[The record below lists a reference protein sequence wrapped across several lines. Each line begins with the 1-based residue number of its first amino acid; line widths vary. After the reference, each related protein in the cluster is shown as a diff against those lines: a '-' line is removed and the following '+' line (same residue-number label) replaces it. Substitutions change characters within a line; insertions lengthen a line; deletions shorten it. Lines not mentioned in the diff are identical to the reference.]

1 MKPQIN
7 LASRSYINRRG
18 LNALYAV
25 LTVLFLLLLILSM
38 RTLFSLQARQ
48 SQTETHLA
56 EVRQTLGYLKNDK
69 NAKQTT
75 SELAALRQE
84 IAWANAILLQDS
96 FRWTALLGHLEEV
109 ITETTRIRAIQ
120 PQFKEGSL
128 KISGVAKNVTALQDF
143 LDRIVASPDFTDV
156 YLFSQSRVEI
166 KDAGGRPREALN
178 FSLELKGAF

>member
-18 LNALYAV
+18 LHTLYAG
-25 LTVLFLLLLILSM
+25 LTLFFLLLLVLNGRSV
-38 RTLFSLQARQ
+38 FSLQKRQ
-48 SQTETHLA
+48 SQTEKHLA
-56 EVRQTLGYLKNDK
+56 EVRHTLGYLHNGQ
-69 NAKQTT
+69 NAKETG

-84 IAWANAILLQDS
+84 IAWANGILQQDS
-96 FRWTALLGHLEEV
+96 FRWTALLDQLEDV
-109 ITETTRIRAIQ
+109 ITDSTRIRAIQ
-120 PQFKEGSL
+120 PQFKDGSL

-143 LDRIVASPDFTDV
+143 LDRLVASPHFTDV

-166 KDAGGRPREALN
+166 KDSGGRSRDALN

>member
-18 LNALYAV
+18 LNALYTV
-25 LTVLFLLLLILSM
+25 LIALFLLLLFLHG

-48 SQTETHLA
+48 SQAEKHLA

-75 SELAALRQE
+75 DELTAMRQE
-84 IAWANAILLQDS
+84 IAWANTILRQDS

-109 ITETTRIRAIQ
+109 ITDSTRIRSIQ
-120 PQFKEGSL
+120 PQFKDGSL

-143 LDRIVASPDFTDV
+143 LDRVVASPHFTDV
-156 YLFSQSRVEI
+156 YLFSQNRVEI
-166 KDAGGRPREALN
+166 KDAGGRAHETLN